1 MSKLY
6 NQNQPNKTPFAG
18 MFYKL
23 KVSLFVNRLTS
34 WYFSKSA
41 LPYWCILSL
50 DSIAILFAVMIAT

>member
-41 LPYWCILSL
+41 LPYWCILF
-50 DSIAILFAVMIAT
+50 IG